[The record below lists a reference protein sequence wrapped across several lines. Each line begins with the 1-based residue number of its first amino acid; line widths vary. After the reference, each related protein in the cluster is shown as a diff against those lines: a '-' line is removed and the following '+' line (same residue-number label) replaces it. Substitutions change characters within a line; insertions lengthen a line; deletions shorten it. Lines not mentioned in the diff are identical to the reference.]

1 MKKVT
6 AGIKKRIWAHKITSA
21 IILIVIVLVGYWGYK
36 KFTSAGGEP
45 RYVIAK
51 VERGDIIASISGSGQ
66 VSSLNQ
72 VEVKAK
78 ASGDVAYLAVKDG
91 QKIGAGGIIARLD
104 DFDAQKSVR
113 DTEVNLESARISLE
127 KLKIEK
133 SAENMNADLAKAYD
147 DGFNVV
153 SNVFLDLPEIMIE
166 FHDMFFKSD
175 SATGQWNVDWYEGK
189 VDYEERDKT
198 IIFKQNFI
206 NSYNKAKDS
215 YDENFNDYK
224 IVSRTSEKMAIETLI
239 AQTYDTTKLISD
251 AIKNANNYVDFV
263 NSSIQDNNF
272 ETPTLITTHRAS
284 LNGYTAKTNSHLL
297 SLLSVKT
304 NIKNYKD
311 SFVSAD
317 LDIQSSELSVKQREN
332 ALQDAKEKLT
342 DYFIRAPFEGTI
354 AKVSIKKSDTVSSS
368 AVVATL
374 ITKLQLA
381 EISLNEVDV
390 AKIKIGQK
398 AILTFDAIPDLALS
412 GAVADIDS
420 IGAVSQGVVTYIVKV
435 SFDAQDERVKPGMS
449 VNTVIVTDM
458 RQDVLAVP
466 NSAIKSLPARLAGQ
480 TGKSYVEIFNIP
492 LTPPAD
498 GLIGF
503 ISKIAPDK
511 IPVEIGLSNDSQTEI
526 ISGIKEGDEIV
537 ARTILP
543 STATNTSATPSIF
556 GGTTGNRTTGSGN
569 AVRIPSGR

>member
-1 MKKVT
+1 MCYIYNMRKYTNK
-6 AGIKKRIWAHKITSA
+6 IKLYIIAHKIISGFV
-21 IILIVIVLVGYWGYK
+21 LIVIIGGGYWGYQ
-36 KFTSAGGEP
+36 KFTSTA
-45 RYVIAK
+45 
-51 VERGDIIASISGSGQ
+51 GDIRYITAQVEKGIILASVSGSGQ
-66 VSSLNQ
+66 VSALNQ
-72 VEVKAK
+72 IDIKSKV
-78 ASGDVAYLAVKDG
+78 SGDVMYLAAQDG
-91 QKIGAGGIIARLD
+91 QKIDTGGLVAKLD
-104 DFDAQKSVR
+104 DKDTQKSIR
-113 DTEVNLESARISLE
+113 DAEVNLESAKIALE

-133 SAENMNADLAKAYD
+133 SKENMNADLAQSYD
-147 DGFNVV
+147 DGFNTV
-153 SNVFLDLPEIMIE
+153 SNVFLDLPGIMTDLN
-166 FHDMFFKSD
+166 DMFFKSNPT
-175 SATGQWNVDWYEGK
+175 TGQWNIDWYEGQVK
-189 VDYEERDKT
+189 EEDRGKT
-198 IIFKQNFI
+198 KTFKQNFI
-206 NSYNKAKDS
+206 DSYNKAKIT
-215 YDENFNDYK
+215 YDAGFDNYK
-224 IVSRTSEKMAIETLI
+224 IISRTSDNATIEILI
-239 AQTYDTTKLISD
+239 LQTYDTTKLISD
-251 AIKNANNYVDFV
+251 ALKNANNYIDFV
-263 NSSIQDNNF
+263 NSSIQKNNF

-449 VNTVIVTDM
+449 VNTV
-458 RQDVLAVP
+458 
-466 NSAIKSLPARLAGQ
+466 
-480 TGKSYVEIFNIP
+480 
-492 LTPPAD
+492 
-498 GLIGF
+498 
-503 ISKIAPDK
+503 
-511 IPVEIGLSNDSQTEI
+511 
-526 ISGIKEGDEIV
+526 
-537 ARTILP
+537 
-543 STATNTSATPSIF
+543 
-556 GGTTGNRTTGSGN
+556 
-569 AVRIPSGR
+569 